1 MKRSQGRECSKQLIH
16 IFVRKRKWL
25 TLDWNNQLRNDWE
38 NLSTALL
45 KHVKDTLNSE
55 ETVGILLFS
64 NSLEEDGQVVVVVE
78 LLDTVLGFPLNLK
91 LRSMLN
97 SNGQVSSIVESSEFT
112 GRDISSIERSSN
124 WFLRCWSFL
133 WFVET
138 NGFSTKT
145 FALLKGS
152 YT

>member
-112 GRDISSIERSSN
+112 GRDISSIECSSN